1 MLDRYMRRNVALLY
15 KYKLVNKRTRK
26 GTTYMELRVLE
37 YFLAIAREQSISGAA
52 EYLHLS
58 QPTLSRQ
65 IQNLEAE
72 LGKILLIRGNRKTT
86 LTEEGMLLRKRAEEI
101 LNLVQKT
108 EDEINQSDEIIS
120 GDIYIGSGESEGA
133 RLLAKVGKELQ
144 KNYPDIHLHIVS
156 GDSMDLIE
164 RLDRGLFDYAVLWDP
179 TDISNY
185 ESIRLPY
192 KDSIGVLMP
201 ANCPLAEKE
210 FININDL
217 KDLPL
222 IISRQQLNNNILEE
236 FLNQAD
242 FKVNIVS
249 TYNLIFNASL
259 MVEEG
264 LGYAISFNNIIDTTG
279 NRNLTFRPLFPSIE
293 LNMNLVWKKYQ
304 VFNKA
309 SKLFLD
315 KIQETLEKTD

>member
-120 GDIYIGSGESEGA
+120 GDIYIGSGESEGV

-164 RLDRGLFDYAVLWDP
+164 RFDR
-179 TDISNY
+179 
-185 ESIRLPY
+185 
-192 KDSIGVLMP
+192 
-201 ANCPLAEKE
+201 
-210 FININDL
+210 
-217 KDLPL
+217 
-222 IISRQQLNNNILEE
+222 
-236 FLNQAD
+236 
-242 FKVNIVS
+242 
-249 TYNLIFNASL
+249 
-259 MVEEG
+259 G
-264 LGYAISFNNIIDTTG
+264 LGYAIIFNNIIDITG